1 MAECEVLDS
10 MPLSPEAWQARQL
23 APVKGKARFSEQEIK
38 FYKVIISYIRQD
50 KTTRKSRYNLHKKNT
65 TVNFF
70 SQKLFQNDKLKTNWS
85 LTVFTICV

>member
-38 FYKVIISYIRQD
+38 FYKVIISYIRQY
-50 KTTRKSRYNLHKKNT
+50 KAMTQKSRYNLHKKNQH
-65 TVNFF
+65 NSEFLF
-70 SQKLFQNDKLKTNWS
+70 SKFVLKWQT
-85 LTVFTICV
+85 

>member
-38 FYKVIISYIRQD
+38 FYKVIISYIRQY
-50 KTTRKSRYNLHKKNT
+50 KAMTRKSRYNLHKKKHNSE
-65 TVNFF
+65 FLF
-70 SQKLFQNDKLKTNWS
+70 SKIVSK
-85 LTVFTICV
+85 

>member
-50 KTTRKSRYNLHKKNT
+50 KTMT
-65 TVNFF
+65 
-70 SQKLFQNDKLKTNWS
+70 
-85 LTVFTICV
+85 